1 MALSKSVV
9 AKLKKFNINVDELV
23 AAITASEEVDVNIPD
38 GTFFTDEQLVI
49 RDGKKYNEGKE
60 AGEEIA
66 VNEVK
71 KAKGLEFTGRKVE
84 GLVKHLTERPKE
96 ETEIITKLQS
106 NIKAIEAEKDLLQS
120 EFGSYK
126 VRSSIKSVIP
136 QLNNGLTA
144 EETLSVLEANG
155 YTFAEKGGKV
165 IAMKNGQP
173 VSDAKS
179 LAELDAK
186 DVINSFLNEKKWVGE
201 QAVDKS
207 GRGGSTN
214 AARGASGAFTNI
226 KEFEA
231 NWKESKPGVS
241 MNGAEY
247 EAALKS
253 EVAKAAAAGQ
263 QFQFA

>member
-1 MALSKSVV
+1 MALSKSVI
-9 AKLKKFNINVDELV
+9 AKLKKFNINVDELI
-23 AAITASEEVDVNIPD
+23 AAVTASDEVDITIPD

-60 AGEEIA
+60 VGEEQA
-66 VNEVK
+66 VYEIK

-106 NIKAIEAEKDLLQS
+106 NIKAIEAEKERLQS

-126 VRSSIKSVIP
+126 VRSSVKSVIP

-155 YTFAEKGGKV
+155 FSFAEKNGKV
-165 IAMKNGQP
+165 IALKNGQP
-173 VSDAKS
+173 VADAKS

-186 DVINSFLNEKKWVGE
+186 DVITSFLSEKKWVGE
-201 QAVDKS
+201 PVVEKT
-207 GRGGSTN
+207 GRGGTTN

-226 KEFEA
+226 KDFEA

-247 EAALKS
+247 EAALRS